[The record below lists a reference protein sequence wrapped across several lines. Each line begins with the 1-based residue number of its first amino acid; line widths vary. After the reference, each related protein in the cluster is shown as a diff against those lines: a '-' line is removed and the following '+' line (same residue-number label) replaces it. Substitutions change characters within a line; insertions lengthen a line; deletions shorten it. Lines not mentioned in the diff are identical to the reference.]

1 MATIDFTCK
10 RCKRSENK
18 HVSHI
23 DPKLFKNPSKAIIKL
38 GFWCKDCSTNTG
50 IEYKC
55 LADGTVQ
62 LLGEFDPV
70 PQLGKFRIEAPEI
83 EAEDWVEGEE
93 VTPTLQPEDIVV
105 EVTD

>member
-1 MATIDFTCK
+1 MATLDFTCK
-10 RCKRSENK
+10 KCKRSEK
-18 HVSHI
+18 KSVSHI
-23 DPKLFKNPSKAIIKL
+23 DPKLFKDPAKAVIKL

-62 LLGEFDPV
+62 LLGEFNPT
-70 PQLGKFRIEAPEI
+70 PQLGKFREASVDE
-83 EAEDWVEGEE
+83 EEDWVEAEE
-93 VTPTLQPEDIVV
+93 TVTTLQPEDIVV